1 MRRTTSPTKTLAAL
15 TLTGALLLAGCSGN
29 TTTTP
34 TPSAATSQQTTAT
47 PAPTPT
53 PSLTQQEIS
62 IQEVKD
68 TFTAYI
74 QAGDDADAAGYT
86 PETVTSVLNYLTAD
100 GSSRLNLVSSMN
112 TMAEQGISMTGDTV
126 IGSVTATSYTPGT
139 KTDEYDDLGAEII
152 VTACTDPSG
161 KTVYANGEEIE
172 VTGLNAGCT
181 SMTWVNQQ
189 GDWLLD
195 SSEVLAEEY
204 H

>member
-1 MRRTTSPTKTLAAL
+1 MSRTTSPTKTITAL
-15 TLTGALLLAGCSGN
+15 TLTSALLLAACSN
-29 TTTTP
+29 NTTTP
-34 TPSAATSQQTTAT
+34 TPSAATSQQTTT
-47 PAPTPT
+47 TPT

-74 QAGDDADAAGYT
+74 KAGDDADVAGYT

-126 IGSVTATSYTPGT
+126 IGSVTATSYTPGKQT
-139 KTDEYDDLGAEII
+139 EQHNDLGAEVII
-152 VTACTDPSG
+152 TACTDPSG
-161 KTVYANGEEIE
+161 KTVYTNGEEVE

-189 GDWLLD
+189 GEWLLD